1 MKQHASQPSGYTLA
15 IRLLILQ
22 VISLIAF
29 AQIEIRSTMF
39 RKLHGA
45 SLRNRF
51 HNPKDCG
58 RGQLSVDL
66 PTHIQRVGVS

>member
-1 MKQHASQPSGYTLA
+1 MLFW
-15 IRLLILQ
+15 
-22 VISLIAF
+22 LIAMLL
-29 AQIEIRSTMF
+29 AVAPAA
-39 RKLHGA
+39 KLHGA

-66 PTHIQRVGVS
+66 PTRIQRVGVS